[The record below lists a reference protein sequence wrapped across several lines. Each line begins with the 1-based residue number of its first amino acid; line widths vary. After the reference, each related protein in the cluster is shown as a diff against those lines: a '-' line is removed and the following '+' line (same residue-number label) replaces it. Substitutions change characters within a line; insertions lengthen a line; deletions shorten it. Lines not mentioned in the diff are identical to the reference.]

1 MRNESCVQREIVKN
15 HFEKDLGSFQN
26 TLTIRFTSAKWFP
39 AFVWFNLAVWKIWTI
54 LDLSKGLFSMC
65 RLRCCEQLLLH
76 QIGTSSTYNPFFL
89 HFQST
94 QPTYNLRCYESKK
107 SCYCLDRSSVSWQV
121 ESPLCVHISD
131 QITPFSLN
139 HCFHR
144 NNWEQLGCY
153 LEKRPKRTM
162 KMICRRISAGMWMDM
177 PQGFLVCSICPIFP
191 SPILAQ
197 LF

>member
-1 MRNESCVQREIVKN
+1 
-15 HFEKDLGSFQN
+15 
-26 TLTIRFTSAKWFP
+26 
-39 AFVWFNLAVWKIWTI
+39 
-54 LDLSKGLFSMC
+54 MC

-76 QIGTSSTYNPFFL
+76 QIGNSSISNLFL

-107 SCYCLDRSSVSWQV
+107 SCCCLDRSSVSWQV
-121 ESPLCVHISD
+121 ESPPRVHISD

-191 SPILAQ
+191 SPILA
-197 LF
+197 LCFLGFFPAGGFLTPRAV